1 MRCGEK
7 VVNFKKNSLQIKLMM
22 FFTILAGILFVAV
35 GLLFFRSTQGT
46 INASKENE
54 LLTLSLETSNKIER
68 YMFERY
74 GDIQVMASSPL
85 LKNNSIDKNLKEEY
99 LNSVRK
105 AYNAYDY
112 IFITDSKGNM
122 DVFSGMVKDD
132 ENYKAFL
139 PQVLKGQ
146 IYVSDFTY
154 IKDSNSYVVYYAAPI
169 LDEKN
174 DIYGAVIERMN
185 FNSIIDIVKNVRL
198 GKSGFAYLAQDNGE
212 SIIHNPS
219 DFNEI
224 KIAKEQKQKA
234 FNTEHKGVKY
244 IASLYLVSKYD
255 TQKNNWYVV
264 VEEPVKEAFE
274 VAYRLR
280 NYTVIVVI
288 ILVFIVFILALF
300 MSKKITKPIQELLKE
315 TQSIAR
321 GDIGQNINVA
331 SSDEIGSLAESF
343 NKVLSNLK
351 FMMQQVLEISGE
363 AASLKEIRQYADKF
377 FENVPSAIITIDSSG
392 KITTFNNVA
401 SDIVGIDQ
409 ESIIGLNIRET
420 TFQSLI
426 PIAKIMVEGLEK
438 DIIYIKH
445 ITKIKSS
452 LGIETPIMINTSAQK
467 DIAGKTLGVIGA
479 FRSVEE
485 IKQLEESVIRA
496 KNLESLGV
504 LSAGMAHEIRN
515 PLTSIRGYAQY
526 IKLEL
531 GEDNELNS
539 DISIIIAEVDRLNG
553 IIDRFLTFARPR
565 ELNLELININE
576 VLTAVLK
583 LIEKEILQSNISV
596 QTKFEKLPDIYL
608 DYEQIEQVIL
618 NIVINAIQAMPNGGT
633 LEVFSA
639 FLESSGIVE
648 IGIGDTGEGILAES
662 FDRIFEPFFTTK
674 DKGTG
679 LGLAIC
685 SRIVENH
692 KGIIEVNSTPNIGT
706 KFTIK
711 LPINKRIKGE

>member
-1 MRCGEK
+1 
-7 VVNFKKNSLQIKLMM
+7 MM
-22 FFTILAGILFVAV
+22 FFITLAGILFVAV
-35 GLLFFRSTQGT
+35 GLLFFRSAQET
-46 INASKENE
+46 INSSKENE

-85 LKNNSIDKNLKEEY
+85 LKNNSIDKSLKEEY

-112 IFITDSKGNM
+112 ILITDSKGRM
-122 DVFSGMVKDD
+122 DVFSGILKGD

-146 IYVSDFTY
+146 IYVSDFIY
-154 IKDSNSYVVYYAAPI
+154 IKDLNSYIVYYAAPI
-169 LDEKN
+169 LDQN
-174 DIYGAVIERMN
+174 NVIHGAVIERMN

-198 GKSGFAYLAQDNGE
+198 GKSGYAYLIGDNGE
-212 SIIHNPS
+212 AILHSPS

-224 KIAKEQKQKA
+224 NIAKEQKQKA
-234 FNTEHKGVKY
+234 FYTDHNGVKN
-244 IASLYLVSKYD
+244 IASLYPVSKYD
-255 TQKNNWYVV
+255 TEKNNWYVV

-280 NYTVIVVI
+280 NYTIIVVV

-300 MSKKITKPIQELLKE
+300 MSKEITKPIKELLKE
-315 TQSIAR
+315 TQIIAQ

-343 NKVLSNLK
+343 NKVISNLK

-363 AASLKEIRQYADKF
+363 AASLNEIRQYADKF
-377 FENVPSAIITIDSSG
+377 FENVPSAIITIDNSG
-392 KITTFNNVA
+392 KITTFNRVA
-401 SDIVGIDQ
+401 SDILGINQ
-409 ESIIGLNIRET
+409 ENIVGLNIRNNV
-420 TFQSLI
+420 FQSLM
-426 PIAKIMVEGLEK
+426 PIVRLMLEGLEK

-452 LGIETPIMINTSAQK
+452 LGIETPIMINTSVQK
-467 DIAGKTLGVIGA
+467 DIGGKILGVIGA

-485 IKQLEESVIRA
+485 IRQLEESVIRA

-515 PLTSIRGYAQY
+515 PLTSIKGYAQY
-526 IKLEL
+526 IKIEL
-531 GEDNELNS
+531 GPDNELNS
-539 DISIIIAEVDRLNG
+539 DISIILDEVDRLNG

-565 ELNLELININE
+565 ELNLELFNINE

-583 LIEKEILQSNISV
+583 LIHKEILQSNITV
-596 QTKFEKLPDIYL
+596 ETKFGKLPEIYL
-608 DYEQIEQVIL
+608 DYEQMQQVVL
-618 NIVINAIQAMPNGGT
+618 NIIINAIDAMPKGGV
-633 LEVFSA
+633 LEIFSC
-639 FLESSGIVE
+639 FLENSGLVE
-648 IGIGDTGEGILAES
+648 VGICDNGEGILPES
-662 FDRIFEPFFTTK
+662 FDKIFEPFFTTK
-674 DKGTG
+674 AKGTG

-685 SRIVENH
+685 SRIIENH
-692 KGIIEVNSTPNIGT
+692 KGIIEVSSIPKAGT
-706 KFTIK
+706 KFIIK
-711 LPINKRIKGE
+711 LPINMEIEGD